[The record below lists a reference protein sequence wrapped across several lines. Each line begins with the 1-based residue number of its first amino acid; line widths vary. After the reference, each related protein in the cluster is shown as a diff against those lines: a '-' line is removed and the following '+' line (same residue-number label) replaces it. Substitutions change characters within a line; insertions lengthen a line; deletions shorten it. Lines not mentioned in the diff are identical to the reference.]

1 MLGRVTVAGL
11 SRVQGIGLLVRVSGV
26 EQDRQEFAEFYAAA
40 RDNCLRIVLIS
51 VGDRQLA
58 EDLVAEAFTGAWVA
72 WRKVSQH
79 PAPQAWIVR
88 TALNAHVSWWRR
100 RRREEP
106 LTSQDE
112 TAVAAE
118 HRALDLS
125 LLAALQRLPVRQR
138 QVIALRLL
146 LDLDTATT
154 AQILGMPS
162 GTVASHL
169 HRGLAALRRQ
179 FPSLDD
185 QERIT

>member
-1 MLGRVTVAGL
+1 LISLASIG
-11 SRVQGIGLLVRVSGV
+11 RVQGIRALVRVLDV
-26 EQDRQEFAEFYAAA
+26 DQDRRAFAEFYAGA
-40 RDNCLRIVLIS
+40 RDDCLRIVLIS

-58 EDLVAEAFTGAWVA
+58 EDLVAEAFTRAWMT

-79 PAPQAWIVR
+79 PEPRAWIVR
-88 TALNAHVSWWRR
+88 TALNTHISWWRR

-112 TAVAAE
+112 TAAATAPP
-118 HRALDLS
+118 ALDRS
-125 LLAALQRLPVRQR
+125 LVAALQRLPARQR

-146 LDLDTATT
+146 LDLDTAST
-154 AQILGMPS
+154 AQLLGMPA

-169 HRGLAALRRQ
+169 HRGLAALRSQ

-185 QERIT
+185 QERVR